1 MEERVGMSGEIGESS
16 GNIKTLLDVGDTVS
30 LFWGVYGVER
40 REGNSV
46 SMVKFGLE
54 SEPEDTIGREV
65 GEEWDRSET
74 DMGVS
79 GVEQREDRSVSGMQ
93 GRGVG
98 DKQVSEEAW
107 WRDGGN
113 DVGWEVDLAGKE
125 EVPIM

>member
-1 MEERVGMSGEIGESS
+1 VEERVGMSGEIGESS

-74 DMGVS
+74 DMGVP

>member
-1 MEERVGMSGEIGESS
+1 M
-16 GNIKTLLDVGDTVS
+16 
-30 LFWGVYGVER
+30 
-40 REGNSV
+40 

-54 SEPEDTIGREV
+54 SDPEDTIGREV

>member
-1 MEERVGMSGEIGESS
+1 MEERVAMSGEIGESS

-74 DMGVS
+74 DMGVP

>member
-1 MEERVGMSGEIGESS
+1 MSGEIGESS

-30 LFWGVYGVER
+30 LFLGVYGVER

-74 DMGVS
+74 DMGVP

>member
-1 MEERVGMSGEIGESS
+1 MSGEIGESS

-74 DMGVS
+74 DMGVP

>member
-1 MEERVGMSGEIGESS
+1 M
-16 GNIKTLLDVGDTVS
+16 
-30 LFWGVYGVER
+30 ER

-54 SEPEDTIGREV
+54 SDPEDTIGREV

-113 DVGWEVDLAGKE
+113 DVG
-125 EVPIM
+125 

>member
-1 MEERVGMSGEIGESS
+1 MSGEIGESS

>member
-1 MEERVGMSGEIGESS
+1 MACLGEIGESS
-16 GNIKTLLDVGDTVS
+16 GNIKTWLDVGDTVS

-46 SMVKFGLE
+46 SMVKIGLE
-54 SEPEDTIGREV
+54 SEPEDTIVREV

-74 DMGVS
+74 DMGVT

>member
-1 MEERVGMSGEIGESS
+1 MEERVGMSGDIGESS

-30 LFWGVYGVER
+30 SFWGVYGVER

-74 DMGVS
+74 DMGVT